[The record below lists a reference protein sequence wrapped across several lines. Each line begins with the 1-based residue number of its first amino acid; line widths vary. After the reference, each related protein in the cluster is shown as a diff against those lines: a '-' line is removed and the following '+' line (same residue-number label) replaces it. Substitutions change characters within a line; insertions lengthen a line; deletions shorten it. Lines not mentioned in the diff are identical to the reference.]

1 MGRDKGSVCPAR
13 PVSRGCRSGRAVSLF
28 QGCARG
34 AGSAVGWVGTAPL
47 GMVVPVTL
55 RRFGNAKCRVLHRGQ
70 SDPKTGWVG
79 MDRELTLKLLCH
91 PWSCCSQ

>member
-28 QGCARG
+28 QGCAQG
-34 AGSAVGWVGTAPL
+34 AGSAVDFPL

-55 RRFGNAKCRVLHRGQ
+55 RRFGNAKCRALHRGQ

-79 MDRELTLKLLCH
+79 MDRELMLKLLCR